1 MLLRQN
7 FRETGKHTGSQM
19 SEKIIVETQTQR
31 VATAENPLRLECGQH
46 LTHVEVAFEAY
57 GRLNSTGDNAVY
69 ICHALTGSA
78 HAAFFN
84 AIEEQRPGWWDG
96 LIGSGKALDPARH
109 FIVCANLLGSCYGTT
124 GPTSRNPDTGE
135 AYGMAFPPVT
145 TRDMVNVQKRL
156 LDCLGV
162 RQLKLVIGG
171 SLGGMLTWQWAVDYP
186 EFVRAVIPIAGT
198 VQGSPWMIALNEV
211 ARQAIYNDP
220 EWQAGG
226 GTGAAPTR
234 GLALARMI
242 AMISYRSHLQFAMR
256 FGRTRVDPNPQR
268 ELDFDNRF
276 QVESYLHYQGQKL
289 VQRFDARSYIYL
301 TKAMDLHD
309 VARGYDSLERALSRV
324 RAEVLV
330 VGIDSDVLYFPT
342 ELQETVHLL
351 RTLGKK
357 VSYREIKSVYGHDAF
372 LVEYE
377 QLNRLV
383 SEFLRGQD

>member
-1 MLLRQN
+1 MHKM
-7 FRETGKHTGSQM
+7 REKT
-19 SEKIIVETQTQR
+19 IVKTQTR
-31 VATAENPLRLECGQH
+31 LVATAENPLRLECGQS
-46 LTHVEVAFEAY
+46 LNNVEVAFETY
-57 GRLNSTGDNAVY
+57 GHLNSAGDNVVY
-69 ICHALTGSA
+69 VCHALTGSA

-84 AIEEQRPGWWDG
+84 TPEEERPGWWDG
-96 LIGSGKALDPARH
+96 LIGEGKALDPARY

-124 GPTSRNPDTGE
+124 GPTGRNPETGRP
-135 AYGMAFPPVT
+135 YGMDFPPVT

-156 LDCLGV
+156 LDSLGV
-162 RQLKLVIGG
+162 TQLALVIGG

-186 EFVRAVIPIAGT
+186 DFVRAVIPIAGT

-220 EWQAGG
+220 SWQQGRFAQGNP
-226 GTGAAPTR
+226 AN

-242 AMISYRSHLQFAMR
+242 AMISYRSHRQFAQR
-256 FGRTRVDPNPQR
+256 FGRARVDPQPEK
-268 ELDFDNRF
+268 ELDFANRF

-309 VARGYDSLERALSRV
+309 VARGYGSLKEALSRI

-330 VGIDSDVLYFPT
+330 IGIDSDVLYFPS
-342 ELQETVHLL
+342 ELQETVGLL
-351 RTLGKK
+351 RQLGKK
-357 VSYREIKSVYGHDAF
+357 VNYEEITSIYGHDAF

-377 QLNRLV
+377 QLNRMV
-383 SEFLRGQD
+383 GSFLRGRQ

>member
-1 MLLRQN
+1 
-7 FRETGKHTGSQM
+7 M
-19 SEKIIVETQTQR
+19 SEKVIVKTQTRR
-31 VATAENPLRLECGQH
+31 VATPEDPLGLECGQR
-46 LTHVEVAFEAY
+46 LSHVEVAFEAY
-57 GRLNSTGDNAVY
+57 GRLNSAGDNAVY

-84 AIEEQRPGWWDG
+84 SVEQQRPGWWDG
-96 LIGSGKALDPARH
+96 LIGKGKALDPARY

-124 GPTSRNPDTGE
+124 GPTSPNPATGE
-135 AYGMAFPPVT
+135 AYGMDFPPVT

-156 LDCLGV
+156 LDGLGV
-162 RQLKLVIGG
+162 RQLALVIGG

-186 EFVRAVIPIAGT
+186 DFVRAVIPIAGT
-198 VQGSPWMIALNEV
+198 VQGSPWMVALNEV

-220 EWQAGG
+220 QWKAGG
-226 GTGAAPTR
+226 TTGAAPAS

-242 AMISYRSHLQFAMR
+242 GMISYRSPRQFALR

-268 ELDFDNRF
+268 DLDFDNRF
-276 QVESYLHYQGQKL
+276 QVESYLHHQGQKL
-289 VQRFDARSYIYL
+289 VRRFDARSYIYL

-309 VARGYDSLERALSRV
+309 VARGYHSLEQAMRRIRSA
-324 RAEVLV
+324 VLV
-330 VGIDSDVLYFPT
+330 MGIDSDVLYLPA
-342 ELQETVHLL
+342 ELRQTARLL
-351 RTLGKK
+351 RKLGKK

-377 QLNRLV
+377 QLNRQV